1 MNENLI
7 FLGIIK
13 IMNIYLS
20 DIVEVWKS
28 WHISI
33 STVNLI
39 SLFPHLAVIASNS
52 MSSKNKKDANGDY
65 MLKQLSI
72 T

>member
-13 IMNIYLS
+13 ITNIYLI

-28 WHISI
+28 WDISI
-33 STVNLI
+33 STMNLI
-39 SLFPHLAVIASNS
+39 SLFPHFALIASNS
-52 MSSKNKKDANGDY
+52 MSSKNKNDANGDY